1 MEYNQKTNKK
11 KGCCRR
17 PMSCPAVQCISASP
31 FLLQVFTSLAQ
42 KTNKQLE
49 LHIKILIIIPIL
61 FFFFLF
67 FFWSEQN
74 TYNFIE
80 SCF

>member
-1 MEYNQKTNKK
+1 MQSET

-17 PMSCPAVQCISASP
+17 PMSCPAVQCISVSP

-49 LHIKILIIIPIL
+49 LHIKILIIIPI
-61 FFFFLF
+61 FFFFF

-74 TYNFIE
+74 TYNVIK

>member
-1 MEYNQKTNKK
+1 MKYNQKQ

-49 LHIKILIIIPIL
+49 LHIKILIIIPI
-61 FFFFLF
+61 FFFFF

-74 TYNFIE
+74 TYNVIK